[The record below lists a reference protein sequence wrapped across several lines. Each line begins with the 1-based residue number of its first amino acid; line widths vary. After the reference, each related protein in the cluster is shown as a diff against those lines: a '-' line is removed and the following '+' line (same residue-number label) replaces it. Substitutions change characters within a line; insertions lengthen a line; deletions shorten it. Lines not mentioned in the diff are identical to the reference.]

1 MKKKNKKKAVLFKN
15 VYLTAI
21 LHSVILI
28 SSQREHSAPVNLQ
41 TETRNLALS
50 MEEDSSLRVAMAA
63 KDLKDLLHICTVIC
77 QGMKCLN

>member
-28 SSQREHSAPVNLQ
+28 SSPLRESIQHL
-41 TETRNLALS
+41 
-50 MEEDSSLRVAMAA
+50 
-63 KDLKDLLHICTVIC
+63 
-77 QGMKCLN
+77 